1 MEPTAARPEP
11 AEPAPDVEA
20 LRALLECEADLD
32 ALERAVL
39 AAAVHPATGGSSA
52 AWWLR
57 FDERRGAL
65 IGWRAADDAL
75 PDLPLA
81 TAIARARRAPP
92 GLTAATEAFRGWS
105 REVKALTGAC
115 DVAWRTGAPA
125 CGAGAES
132 AEAPWSD
139 AARIAAIPLR
149 RGPRFHGL
157 LVLALAETPEREP
170 QLAWLET
177 AANAALAVQER
188 IAEARRRAR
197 QGTALAEFARLC
209 VGPAN
214 VAEAMH
220 ALVRLAAQSLQ
231 VRHAAFFRRRDD
243 GALAFEI
250 AHGPA
255 PSRELESRAL
265 QIPAAEA
272 ARAGRALAGVHAG
285 ELPGPAVEGLGEMS
299 VWALHPLQAYGRTLG
314 VLAVWD
320 GPERSPG
327 APEWERGDMD
337 TLATFADHASL
348 LLEHGRRLDE
358 LASAERRRE
367 DLAARLREQDRVAAV
382 GELAGRVV
390 EDARQPLASM
400 AALATRALGDLP
412 EDDPRR
418 QYLEAVRTEA
428 ERLEAL
434 LESQQEYARLE
445 RPRLRMEALNELAQ
459 EALRAAAEP
468 LSRRRVRLVKKL
480 APDLPTLLLDAARI
494 RRVVENI
501 LACVLEAVP
510 IGGRMRVETRR
521 AGTFVVLEVV
531 HDRSRL
537 EGDVLE
543 RLFVP
548 FGGALGNGAA
558 LGLGVAHQIVREHGG
573 EIRVRSE
580 DEWTTVFAV
589 TLPVLDNQD
598 RRRGNDR
605 RSTRT
610 ERRRRAPEE

>member
-20 LRALLECEADLD
+20 LRALLECEADLE
-32 ALERAVL
+32 ALERALL
-39 AAAVHPATGGSSA
+39 AAALHPATGGATA

-65 IGWRAADDAL
+65 LGWRAADEGY
-75 PDLPLA
+75 PDIPLS
-81 TAIARARRAPP
+81 TAIARARRTPP
-92 GLTAATEAFRGWS
+92 TLTPATEALRGFS
-105 REVKALTGAC
+105 REVKQLAGAC
-115 DVAWRTGAPA
+115 DVAWRTGSPA
-125 CGAGAES
+125 CGVGAEL
-132 AEAPWSD
+132 AGAPWSD
-139 AARIAAIPLR
+139 AANIAAVPLR

-157 LVLALAETPEREP
+157 LVLALAEKPECPP
-170 QLAWLET
+170 QLAWL
-177 AANAALAVQER
+177 AIAGNAALAAQER
-188 IAEARRRAR
+188 TAEARRRAR
-197 QGTALAEFARLC
+197 QASGLAEFARLC

-220 ALVRLAAQSLQ
+220 ALVRIAAQSLQ
-231 VRHAAFFRRRDD
+231 IRHAAFFRRRDD

-255 PSRELESRAL
+255 PSRELEARAL
-265 QIPAAEA
+265 QIPAAEV
-272 ARAGRALAGVHAG
+272 ARASRALSGTNASD
-285 ELPGPAVEGLGEMS
+285 LPGPAVEGLGEMS
-299 VWALHPLQAYGRTLG
+299 VWALHPLVAYGRTLG
-314 VLAVWD
+314 VLAAWD
-320 GPERSPG
+320 GPERGPA
-327 APEWERGDMD
+327 APEWERGDLD
-337 TLATFADHASL
+337 TLATLADHASL

-358 LASAERRRE
+358 LAAAERRRE

-400 AALATRALGDLP
+400 AALATRALGELP

-418 QYLEAVRTEA
+418 QYLEAVRSEA

-434 LESQQEYARLE
+434 LESQQDYARLE
-445 RPRLRMEALNELAQ
+445 RPRLRMEALNDLAQ
-459 EALRAAAEP
+459 EALRTAAEP

-510 IGGRMRVETRR
+510 VGGRMRVETRR
-521 AGTFVVLEVV
+521 SGTFVVLEIV

-548 FGGALGNGAA
+548 FGGSLGNGAA

-598 RRRGNDR
+598 RRRGDDR
-605 RSTRT
+605 RSLRT